1 MCRGN
6 KDSTARGFTT
16 VRDLPFLIHEFIF
29 LFLPDSEFLQE
40 GQGTGLLD
48 GQLANDG
55 IQDLKVCEHHVP
67 FLPPNFTHLYHC
79 VNCSVYF

>member
-40 GQGTGLLD
+40 GQARHWSVGLT
-48 GQLANDG
+48 NDG
-55 IQDLKVCEHHVP
+55 IQDLGFREHNVP
-67 FLPPNFTHLYHC
+67 FLPSNITQIM
-79 VNCSVYF
+79 S

>member
-29 LFLPDSEFLQE
+29 LFLPDSEFCKKVKA
-40 GQGTGLLD
+40 LD
-48 GQLANDG
+48 CWMDNWQMMGYR
-55 IQDLKVCEHHVP
+55 I
-67 FLPPNFTHLYHC
+67 
-79 VNCSVYF
+79 